1 MKRVAAGGVEWSVR
15 RVADCVLRADAY
27 DWPFA
32 KGEAAA
38 IDAHWSRRKAEQ
50 PGFFNGRVLMM
61 TAASMQTSSDG
72 SQFSATLFEADF
84 KSFLYW
90 RETGHRDRTVRDA
103 FGSALILSAE
113 GYILLGRQHAGNI
126 NGGLAYPPG
135 GFIDRRDIGSDGTID
150 IVASTAREVAEETGL
165 DEGDLD
171 PRGGLWLTTGGI
183 QVSMAKEFRS
193 PLEADALRARILE
206 RLAADPDPEL
216 ADICIVRSIADIAAL
231 GDGVPDFA
239 RVLVAAVLERT

>member
-15 RVADCVLRADAY
+15 RVAACLLRAKAY

-32 KGEAAA
+32 KVEAAA

-90 RETGHRDRTVRDA
+90 RETSHRDRTVRDA
-103 FGSALILSAE
+103 FGSALIRSRE
-113 GYILLGRQHAGNI
+113 GHILLGRQHAGNI

-135 GFIDRRDIGSDGTID
+135 GFIDRRDIGPDGTVD
-150 IVASTAREVAEETGL
+150 IVASTGREVVEETGL

-171 PRGGLWLTTGGI
+171 PQGGLWLTTGGV

-193 PLEADALRARILE
+193 PLGADALRARIIE
-206 RLAADPDPEL
+206 RLAGDPDPEL
-216 ADICIVRSIADIAAL
+216 ADICIVRSIGDLADL
-231 GDGVPDFA
+231 RDGVPDFA
-239 RVLVAAVLERT
+239 RVLVAAVLESA